1 MKIGF
6 VGTGVMGTGMINNL
20 LAAKHDV
27 IVYNRTREKA
37 DDVIANGARWADSPA
52 AVAQAADITFTMVGY
67 PKDVEAVWTGQDG
80 LFSGAKSGDI
90 LVDMTTSTPKLAE
103 KLARMGQELG
113 IGVLDAPVSGGD
125 IGAKNGTLSIMVGGA
140 LATYNQ
146 VLPIFQVMGQ
156 NIVLAGDAGKGQ
168 HMKMS
173 NNIGVAATVIGMAE
187 SMVYAEAAGLNL
199 DAAYNIWRNGAA
211 GSWSVTNYM
220 PRIMADDFAAGFYV
234 KHLLKDLRIAL
245 DAAAEMAIDLPGTAL
260 AEQLFAKLNK
270 THGDEGVQAIVK
282 LWAAFASA

>member
-103 KLARMGQELG
+103 
-113 IGVLDAPVSGGD
+113 
-125 IGAKNGTLSIMVGGA
+125 
-140 LATYNQ
+140 
-146 VLPIFQVMGQ
+146 
-156 NIVLAGDAGKGQ
+156 
-168 HMKMS
+168 
-173 NNIGVAATVIGMAE
+173 
-187 SMVYAEAAGLNL
+187 
-199 DAAYNIWRNGAA
+199 
-211 GSWSVTNYM
+211 
-220 PRIMADDFAAGFYV
+220 
-234 KHLLKDLRIAL
+234 
-245 DAAAEMAIDLPGTAL
+245 
-260 AEQLFAKLNK
+260 
-270 THGDEGVQAIVK
+270 
-282 LWAAFASA
+282 

>member
-52 AVAQAADITFTMVGY
+52 AVAQTADITFTMVGY

-125 IGAKNGTLSIMVGGA
+125 IGAKNGTLSIMIGGA
-140 LATYNQ
+140 SKC
-146 VLPIFQVMGQ
+146 I
-156 NIVLAGDAGKGQ
+156 
-168 HMKMS
+168 
-173 NNIGVAATVIGMAE
+173 
-187 SMVYAEAAGLNL
+187 
-199 DAAYNIWRNGAA
+199 
-211 GSWSVTNYM
+211 
-220 PRIMADDFAAGFYV
+220 
-234 KHLLKDLRIAL
+234 
-245 DAAAEMAIDLPGTAL
+245 
-260 AEQLFAKLNK
+260 
-270 THGDEGVQAIVK
+270 
-282 LWAAFASA
+282 